1 MSVLKLFVGLMA
13 QQLYVQAIVHTH
25 VFIVLYMEL
34 QTLQEEIQ
42 MATKAELS
50 LILKSSCQ
58 IKY

>member
-1 MSVLKLFVGLMA
+1 MSVLELFVGLMA
-13 QQLYVQAIVHTH
+13 QLYVQAIIHTH

-34 QTLQEEIQ
+34 QTLQEAIQ
-42 MATKAELS
+42 MATKAELN